1 MTDSVAEIHS
11 VLAAINSA
19 WLEKHPSSMAEHLHP
34 DITMAV
40 PGFKESIRGREILL
54 NSFEEFCKNATVL
67 EYQETNEH
75 IDVIEDSGIATFCFN
90 MTYERAAD
98 REVSTGRDLWVFHR
112 RFGRWVALWRA
123 MIELTAERTAKN

>member
-19 WLEKHPSSMAEHLHP
+19 WLRSTPHPWPSIFIPISPWPSP
-34 DITMAV
+34 DSKSRYAAAR
-40 PGFKESIRGREILL
+40 SCS

-90 MTYERAAD
+90 MTYERA
-98 REVSTGRDLWVFHR
+98 GRS
-112 RFGRWVALWRA
+112 
-123 MIELTAERTAKN
+123 